1 MELLKMLR
9 EAKHPSQDCQCPPC
23 TAQVWLKKT
32 LFPSIT
38 LWLRSPE
45 SSLSEQLPCDR
56 EAEPAHAQPGLER
69 EESKGGM
76 RSWVA
81 LRRRWG
87 CPGSPPSPIPPRPAR
102 SRRHEVAAA
111 ARVWQRCALSL
122 PRARRCHLFCKGVLH
137 LIFRPFCEKSVFQQ
151 RGEKL
156 TFFTPS
162 ALSLSVHWEQN
173 RVIF

>member
-87 CPGSPPSPIPPRPAR
+87 CPGSPPSPIPPVPLALADTR
-102 SRRHEVAAA
+102 
-111 ARVWQRCALSL
+111 WQQPLAFGSAALS
-122 PRARRCHLFCKGVLH
+122 PCRGPAAVICFVK
-137 LIFRPFCEKSVFQQ
+137 VFSTSFSGHFVKNQCSNKEE
-151 RGEKL
+151 R
-156 TFFTPS
+156 
-162 ALSLSVHWEQN
+162 N
-173 RVIF
+173 